1 MAERIRKSGRLHE
14 AGPVTLGELIHAQ
27 VRIAIERA
35 VHEELAIALGAARY
49 ERHGGRRGYRNGVKT
64 RTLTGPTGP
73 MALTVPRATL
83 AGPGR
88 EQEWASTIVP
98 RYQRR
103 VREVNEAVIATYLA
117 GGNQRRIRGALHPLL
132 KEAPLSKSAVSR
144 IVATL
149 KDGLTAWTARPL
161 AEVDLGYLYL
171 DAVCVRVR
179 SAGKVAS
186 VPVLTAVAVLA
197 DGRKEL
203 LALELCGSESGDAWK
218 GFVDDLKARG
228 LRAPLL
234 AIIDGN
240 PGLRQALGRTWPAT
254 AVQRCAVHK
263 LRNLE
268 RKAPK
273 HAHDELREDFHRIVY
288 AASADTGR
296 AAYSAFERKW
306 AKRCPG
312 VVRSLQEGGAEL
324 LTFFTF
330 PKAQW
335 KTLRTTNVIERLNEE
350 FRRRVKTQG
359 SLPTEDAAL
368 ILLFSL
374 VASGQIT
381 LRKIDGHAAMATVIS
396 KRLRTAA

>member
-1 MAERIRKSGRLHE
+1 MAKRIRKSEGPHEDGRV
-14 AGPVTLGELIHAQ
+14 ALGELIHAQ
-27 VRIAIERA
+27 VRVAIETA
-35 VHEELAIALGAARY
+35 VHEELAIALGAGRY
-49 ERHGGRRGYRNGVKT
+49 ERHGARRGYRNGVKT

-73 MALTVPRATL
+73 MALTLPRATL

-88 EQEWASTIVP
+88 EQEWASSIVP

-103 VREVNEAVIATYLA
+103 MREVNEAVIGTYLA
-117 GGNQRRIRGALHPLL
+117 GGNQRRIRGALQPLL
-132 KEAPLSKSAVSR
+132 KAAPLSKSAASR

-149 KDGLTAWTARPL
+149 KDRLTALTLRPL
-161 AEVDLGYLYL
+161 ADVDLVYLYL
-171 DAVCVRVR
+171 DAVCLRVR
-179 SAGKVAS
+179 SAGKVTS
-186 VPVLTAVAVLA
+186 VAVLTAVAVLA
-197 DGRKEL
+197 DGHKAL

-234 AIIDGN
+234 AVIDGN
-240 PGLRQALGRTWPAT
+240 PGLRQALGQTWPAT

-263 LRNLE
+263 LRYLE

-273 HAHDELREDFHRIVY
+273 HALDELREDFHRIVY
-288 AASADTGR
+288 APSGDAGR
-296 AAYSAFERKW
+296 TAYTAFERTW

-312 VVRSLQEGGAEL
+312 VVRSLQEGGVEL

-350 FRRRVKTQG
+350 FRRRVKTQS

-368 ILLFSL
+368 ILLF
-374 VASGQIT
+374 
-381 LRKIDGHAAMATVIS
+381 LRKIDGHAMMAAVIS
-396 KRLRTAA
+396 KRLRAAA

>member
-1 MAERIRKSGRLHE
+1 MAKGLRKAERLHE
-14 AGPVTLGELIHAQ
+14 HAPVALGELIHAQ
-27 VRIAIERA
+27 VRVAIETA
-35 VHEELAIALGAARY
+35 VHEELAIALGAGRY
-49 ERHGGRRGYRNGVKT
+49 ERHGRRRGYRNGVKT

-73 MALTVPRATL
+73 LALTVPRATL

-103 VREVNEAVIATYLA
+103 MREVNEAIVGTYLA
-117 GGNQRRIRGALHPLL
+117 GGNQRRIRGALQPLL
-132 KEAPLSKSAVSR
+132 KAAPLSKSAVSR
-144 IVATL
+144 IIATL
-149 KDGLTAWTARPL
+149 KDGWAAWTTRAL
-161 AEVDLGYLYL
+161 ADVDLVYLYL
-171 DAVCVRVR
+171 DAVCLRVR
-179 SAGKVAS
+179 SAGKVTS
-186 VPVLTAVAVLA
+186 VPVLTAVAVQA
-197 DGRKEL
+197 DGGKQL

-218 GFVDDLKARG
+218 GFVDDLKTRG

-240 PGLRQALGRTWPAT
+240 PGLRQALGRLWPAT
-254 AVQRCAVHK
+254 AVQRCCVHK
-263 LRNLE
+263 LRNVE

-273 HAHDELREDFHRIVY
+273 HALDELREDFHRIVY
-288 AASADTGR
+288 AASGEAGR
-296 AAYSAFERKW
+296 TAYTAFERKW

-312 VVRSLQEGGAEL
+312 VIRSLQDGGGEL

-368 ILLFSL
+368 VLLFSL
-374 VASGQIT
+374 VASGQIK
-381 LRKIDGHAAMATVIS
+381 LRRIDGWRKIATVLS
-396 KRLRTAA
+396 QNASVAA

>member
-1 MAERIRKSGRLHE
+1 MAKRIRKSE
-14 AGPVTLGELIHAQ
+14 AVGEERPAALGELIHVQ
-27 VRIAIERA
+27 VRVAIEAA
-35 VHEELAIALGAARY
+35 VHEELALALGAERY
-49 ERHGGRRGYRNGVKT
+49 ERHDARRGYRNGVKT

-73 MALTVPRATL
+73 LALTLPRATVTA
-83 AGPGR
+83 AGHPR
-88 EQEWASTIVP
+88 EWTSTIVP

-103 VREVNEAVIATYLA
+103 MREVNEAVIATYLA
-117 GGNQRRIRGALHPLL
+117 GGNQRRIRGALQPLL
-132 KEAPLSKSAVSR
+132 KAAPLSKGAVSR

-149 KDGLTAWTARPL
+149 KDGLTAWTGRQL
-161 AEVDLGYLYL
+161 ADVDLGYLYL
-171 DAVCVRVR
+171 DAVGVRGR

-234 AIIDGN
+234 AVIDGN
-240 PGLRQALGRTWPAT
+240 PGLRQALSRTWPTT

-273 HAHDELREDFHRIVY
+273 HALAELREDFHRIVY
-288 AASADTGR
+288 AVSADAGR

-306 AKRCPG
+306 ATRCPG

-374 VASGQIT
+374 VVSGQIK
-381 LRKIDGHAAMATVIS
+381 LRKIDGHAKMATVLS
-396 KRLRTAA
+396 KRLRPAA

>member
-1 MAERIRKSGRLHE
+1 MAKRIRKSERPHEDGRV
-14 AGPVTLGELIHAQ
+14 ALGELIHAQ
-27 VRIAIERA
+27 VRGAIETA
-35 VHEELAIALGAARY
+35 VQEELAIALGAERY
-49 ERHGGRRGYRNGVKT
+49 ERQAARCGYRNGVKT
-64 RTLTGPTGP
+64 RTLTGPAGP
-73 MALTVPRATL
+73 MALTLPRATM
-83 AGPGR
+83 ATPNR
-88 EQEWASTIVP
+88 EQEWASTLVP

-103 VREVNEAVIATYLA
+103 MREVNEAVIGTYLA
-117 GGNQRRIRGALHPLL
+117 GGNQRRIRGALQPLL
-132 KEAPLSKSAVSR
+132 KAAPLSKSAVSR

-149 KDGLTAWTARPL
+149 KDGLTAWTTRAL
-161 AEVDLGYLYL
+161 TDVDLVYVYL
-171 DAVCVRVR
+171 DAVCLRVR
-179 SAGKVAS
+179 QAGKVTS

-234 AIIDGN
+234 AVIDGN

-254 AVQRCAVHK
+254 AVQRCCVHK

-273 HAHDELREDFHRIVY
+273 HALDELREDFHRIVY
-288 AASADTGR
+288 AASGEAGR
-296 AAYSAFERKW
+296 SAYSAFERKW
-306 AKRCPG
+306 AKRCPS
-312 VVRSLQEGGAEL
+312 VERSLREGGTEL

-374 VASGQIT
+374 VVSGQIT
-381 LRKIDGHAAMATVIS
+381 LRKIDGHATMAAVIS
-396 KRLRTAA
+396 KRLRSAA

>member
-1 MAERIRKSGRLHE
+1 MAKRIRKSGRVHE
-14 AGPVTLGELIHAQ
+14 HTPVALGELIHAQ
-27 VRIAIERA
+27 VRAAIETA
-35 VHEELAIALGAARY
+35 VHEELAIALGAERY
-49 ERHGGRRGYRNGVKT
+49 ERQGTRRGYRNGVKT
-64 RTLTGPTGP
+64 RTLTGPAGP
-73 MALTVPRATL
+73 MALTLPRATL
-83 AGPGR
+83 AAADR
-88 EQEWASTIVP
+88 EQEWVSTLVP

-103 VREVNEAVIATYLA
+103 MREVNEAVVGTYLA
-117 GGNQRRIRGALHPLL
+117 GGNQRRIRGALQPLL
-132 KEAPLSKSAVSR
+132 KAAPLSKSAVSR
-144 IVATL
+144 IIATL
-149 KDGLTAWTARPL
+149 KDGWTAWTTRSL
-161 AEVDLGYLYL
+161 ADVDLVYLYL
-171 DAVCVRVR
+171 DALCLRVR
-179 SAGKVAS
+179 QAGKVAS
-186 VPVLTAVAVLA
+186 VPVLTAVAVRA
-197 DGRKEL
+197 DGGKEL

-218 GFVDDLKARG
+218 GFVDDLQTRG

-254 AVQRCAVHK
+254 AVQRCGVHK

-273 HAHDELREDFHRIVY
+273 HALDELREDFHRIVY
-288 AASADTGR
+288 AASGDAGR
-296 AAYSAFERKW
+296 TAYTAFERKW

-374 VASGQIT
+374 VASGQIR
-381 LRKIDGHAAMATVIS
+381 LRRIDGWRKIAGVLRQRPLAAA
-396 KRLRTAA
+396 

>member
-1 MAERIRKSGRLHE
+1 MAKRIRKSERPHEDGRV
-14 AGPVTLGELIHAQ
+14 ALGELIHAQ
-27 VRIAIERA
+27 VRDAIEAA
-35 VHEELAIALGAARY
+35 VQEELALALGAERY
-49 ERHGGRRGYRNGVKT
+49 ERQAARRGYRNGVKT
-64 RTLTGPTGP
+64 RTLTGPAGP
-73 MALTVPRATL
+73 MALTLPRATL
-83 AGPGR
+83 ATPDR
-88 EQEWASTIVP
+88 EQEWASTLVP

-103 VREVNEAVIATYLA
+103 MREVNEAIIGTYLA
-117 GGNQRRIRGALHPLL
+117 GGNQRRIRGALQPLL
-132 KEAPLSKSAVSR
+132 KAAPLSKSAVSR

-149 KDGLTAWTARPL
+149 KDGLTAWTTRAL
-161 AEVDLGYLYL
+161 TDVDLVYLYL
-171 DAVCVRVR
+171 DAVCLRVR
-179 SAGKVAS
+179 QAGKVTS

-203 LALELCGSESGDAWK
+203 LALELCGSESGEAWK

-234 AIIDGN
+234 AVIDGN

-254 AVQRCAVHK
+254 AVQRCCVHK

-273 HAHDELREDFHRIVY
+273 HALDELREDFHRIVY
-288 AASADTGR
+288 AASGEAGR
-296 AAYSAFERKW
+296 TAYSAFERKW
-306 AKRCPG
+306 AKRCPS
-312 VVRSLQEGGAEL
+312 VERSLRDGGGEL

-374 VASGQIT
+374 VVSGQIT
-381 LRKIDGHAAMATVIS
+381 LRKIDDHATMAAVIS
-396 KRLRTAA
+396 KRLRSVA

>member
-1 MAERIRKSGRLHE
+1 MAKRIRKSERLHE
-14 AGPVTLGELIHAQ
+14 PGPVALGELIHAQ
-27 VRIAIERA
+27 VRVAIETA
-35 VHEELAIALGAARY
+35 VHEELAIALGVARY
-49 ERHGGRRGYRNGVKT
+49 ERHDARRGYRNGVKT

-73 MALTVPRATL
+73 LALTLPRATL
-83 AGPGR
+83 AGPGGA
-88 EQEWASTIVP
+88 QEWASAMVP

-103 VREVNEAVIATYLA
+103 MREVNEAVIGTYLA
-117 GGNQRRIRGALHPLL
+117 GGNQRRIRGALQPLL
-132 KEAPLSKSAVSR
+132 RAAPLSKSAVSR

-149 KDGLTAWTARPL
+149 KDGLTVWTHRPL
-161 AEVDLGYLYL
+161 ADVELVYLYL
-171 DAVCVRVR
+171 DAVCLRVR
-179 SAGKVAS
+179 SAGKVTSA
-186 VPVLTAVAVLA
+186 PVLTAVAVLA

-203 LALELCGSESGDAWK
+203 LALELCGSESGEAWK

-234 AIIDGN
+234 AVIDGN

-273 HAHDELREDFHRIVY
+273 HALDELREDFHRIVY
-288 AASADTGR
+288 ATTADAGR
-296 AAYSAFERKW
+296 AAYSGFERKW
-306 AKRCPG
+306 SKRCPG
-312 VVRSLQEGGAEL
+312 VARSLQEGGAEL

-330 PKAQW
+330 PKVQW

-359 SLPTEDAAL
+359 FHVRGEG
-368 ILLFSL
+368 L
-374 VASGQIT
+374 VWLDPQI
-381 LRKIDGHAAMATVIS
+381 G
-396 KRLRTAA
+396 